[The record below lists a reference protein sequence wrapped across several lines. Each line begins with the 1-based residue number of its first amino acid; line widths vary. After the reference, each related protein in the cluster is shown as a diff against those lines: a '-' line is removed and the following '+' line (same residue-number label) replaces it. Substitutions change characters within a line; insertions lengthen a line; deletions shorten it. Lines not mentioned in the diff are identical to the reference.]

1 MSKGSKRRPT
11 NETAFGNNFDSIF
24 RKDSQRESPW
34 EAPIVSEEEILRC
47 KDRHCSAG
55 YESCKET
62 DTDRTRAAQD
72 RALVNQ

>member
-24 RKDSQRESPW
+24 RKESAKDSP
-34 EAPIVSEEEILRC
+34 L
-47 KDRHCSAG
+47 DNAG

-72 RALVNQ
+72 RAPVNR